1 MIFKNINLKGVGSKQ
16 NTIFLEIEN
25 KLQFESLKDIFRKV
39 FSANNSLEVNF
50 LDTLSN
56 KSMLH
61 TANNLLKFGWR
72 KEAIPVSQ
80 VKKSILARFFDA
92 IFD

>member
-1 MIFKNINLKGVGSKQ
+1 MRGIGSKQ
-16 NTIFLEIEN
+16 NIIFLEIEN
-25 KLQFESLKDIFRKV
+25 ILQFESLKDIFRKV

-50 LDTLSN
+50 LNTYSN
-56 KSMLH
+56 ESMLH
-61 TANNLLKFGWR
+61 TANNLLQYGWR

-92 IFD
+92 IFN

>member
-1 MIFKNINLKGVGSKQ
+1 MVVNKINFFGNRKQ
-16 NTIFLEIEN
+16 VTI
-25 KLQFESLKDIFRKV
+25 ESLKDIFRKV

-50 LDTLSN
+50 LNTYSN
-56 KSMLH
+56 ESMLH
-61 TANNLLKFGWR
+61 TANNLLQYGWR

-92 IFD
+92 IFN